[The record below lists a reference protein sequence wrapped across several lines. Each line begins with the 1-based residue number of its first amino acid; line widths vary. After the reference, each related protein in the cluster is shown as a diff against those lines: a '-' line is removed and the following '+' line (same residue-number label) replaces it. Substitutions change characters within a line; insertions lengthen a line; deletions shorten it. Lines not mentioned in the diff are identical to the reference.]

1 MLQGIFIYMGVSA
14 LYTND
19 LHTRAWLL
27 ITQPDLRPAHL
38 PYVRDVRWSKIAAYT
53 WIQLGWAAAVFILA
67 KRAPPAY
74 AVTFPLSI
82 AMLIPLRAK
91 LLPRL
96 FDDADLQSLDAPT
109 LAPSRANAEPSTRG
123 AARRR
128 DANEIS
134 DVRVSP
140 TPPTSEYY
148 ESPTTPPSTP
158 PPPSEKSPLQPC
170 SPSAGPLLQQ
180 GRASDAPASPAA
192 HTTKGHGR
200 SRSDGFSPALIGS
213 RSPLVES
220 AHVDGDATSPPGS
233 SPQSP
238 AGAPR
243 SPAAGAARIHH
254 RQLSPSAYPGGM
266 HRARSYS
273 MLASRDSDVESSGPA
288 TASKF
293 AELYL

>member
-1 MLQGIFIYMGVSA
+1 MGVSA
-14 LYTND
+14 LYSND

-38 PYVRDVRWSKIAAYT
+38 PYVRDVRWSKVAAYT
-53 WIQLGWAAAVFILA
+53 WIQLWWAAAVFILA

-82 AMLIPLRAK
+82 AMLIPLRTK

-109 LAPSRANAEPSTRG
+109 LAPSRATVESSTRG
-123 AARRR
+123 AARSR
-128 DANEIS
+128 DSNEIS

-148 ESPTTPPSTP
+148 ESPTTPPSAP
-158 PPPSEKSPLQPC
+158 LPPSDKSPLQPC
-170 SPSAGPLLQQ
+170 LPSSGPLLQQ

-192 HTTKGHGR
+192 NPTRGHCR

-220 AHVDGDATSPPGS
+220 AHVDGDAASPLPGPKPGP

-238 AGAPR
+238 AGAPL
-243 SPAAGAARIHH
+243 SPADAARVHH
-254 RQLSPSAYPGGM
+254 QQLSPSAYPGGM
-266 HRARSYS
+266 HRARTYS
-273 MLASRDSDVESSGPA
+273 MLTSRDSDESSSGPA